1 MEEAFAPFTALE
13 SFRSLFTSFENPIIG
28 ILTGL
33 VLTAIIQSSSASVG
47 ILQAL
52 SATGVVTW
60 QIAIPMIIGQN
71 IGKCMTIVLGSIGAN
86 KNAKRVSL
94 SYVLFNIFGALAFC
108 AIIYGIY
115 YTIGIEWFADTV
127 NRGDIANFHLIFNL
141 LTSILL
147 LPFVVRLDRLTGKIL
162 GKEEKNL
169 NVDKIQLDPLL
180 FKTPTIALE
189 QSEKL
194 LHKMG
199 DLVLDN
205 YHYMQKLFNKFD
217 AKILTKLE
225 ENESFLDKGETA
237 LSEYILKIPQKTFN
251 PEQKRLV
258 GKILNS
264 IGDFERIGDHCVGI
278 SHVLQERHEQKFH
291 FSPEA
296 QKELESMIKA
306 DEKLIESTVLAF
318 ITNDGA
324 LAMKVEPLAEIVEK
338 LKEII
343 KNHHVERL
351 QKGVCTIENGISL
364 LEILTHLDRVASH
377 CSNIALHII
386 KCTGMNADF
395 DEMHGHANDRFS
407 EDYQAFYHLYESRF
421 ISPLLSNKTHKKL

>member
-71 IGKCMTIVLGSIGAN
+71 IGKCMTIVLGAIGAN
-86 KNAKRVSL
+86 KTAKRVSL
-94 SYVLFNIFGALAFC
+94 SYVLFNVFGAIAFC
-108 AIIYGIY
+108 AAIYGIY
-115 YTIGIEWFADTV
+115 YTIGIDWFADTV

-147 LPFVVRLDRLTGKIL
+147 LPFAVRLDKLTGKIL

-169 NVDKIQLDPLL
+169 NVNKIQLDPLL

-194 LHKMG
+194 LHEMG
-199 DLVLDN
+199 DIVLDN
-205 YHYMQKLFNKFD
+205 YHHMKRLCNKFD
-217 AKILTKLE
+217 PKLLTKVE
-225 ENESFLDKGETA
+225 ENEDFLDKGETS
-237 LSEYILKIPQKTFN
+237 LSSYILKIPQKTFTT
-251 PEQKRLV
+251 EQKHLV

-264 IGDFERIGDHCVGI
+264 IGDFERIGDHCLGI
-278 SHVLQERHEQKFH
+278 SQVLQERSDQNFH
-291 FSPEA
+291 FSFEA
-296 QKELESMIKA
+296 QKELDYMLQA
-306 DEKLIESTVLAF
+306 VEKLLHSTMLAF
-318 ITNDGA
+318 VTNDGT
-324 LAMKVEPLAEIVEK
+324 LAMKIEPLAEIVEK
-338 LKEII
+338 LKELI

-351 QKGVCTIENGISL
+351 QKGICTIENGISL
-364 LEILTHLDRVASH
+364 LELLTRLDRIASH

-386 KCTGMNADF
+386 KYVGMNADF
-395 DEMHGHANDRFS
+395 DEMHGHANDSTS
-407 EDYQAFYHLYESRF
+407 EEYQAFYHLYESRF
-421 ISPLLSNKTHKKL
+421 ITPILKRKKTIH